1 MAANSTSAP
10 SAVPEVLWKLCSYL
24 NERRRLLEQLE
35 QVAHCAAE
43 LTATDHADITLFDS
57 TLRRFIPLRS
67 TLVFIHQGEP
77 DAAARVRDGKRT
89 VLVPDL
95 NFAASDE
102 DLALFNRDVASYL
115 AVPVMNGARV
125 DAALVVFNREARN
138 YDQGEQQALE
148 GLAALAAVALKQ
160 KRLTLG
166 LEDATRT
173 LLKLSLTDPH
183 TGIATRQ
190 QFDQMLQHEWRKALG
205 EGLSISLIQLEIDG
219 LGARSN
225 GAQNGG
231 SNSASN
237 SAVND
242 SANNRSPGEDAG
254 PGDTVNDIPAN
265 GNGAEASGGSEQGH
279 GIDKNYGVA
288 KNYGA
293 EQYGGAEQIDDDV
306 RQELVRTTRTL
317 RAALYRA
324 GDMIALLSDYRL
336 AIILP
341 DTDLAGA
348 GAIARR
354 LQRDVAA
361 ASLGEDGPPM
371 TLSIGIS
378 SFDSLQLQQG
388 ISGTPEKLFRYSASA
403 LERAKKGG
411 GNQSQML
418 ELAD

>member
-1 MAANSTSAP
+1 MAANSTSVP
-10 SAVPEVLWKLCSYL
+10 SAVPEVLWKLCRYL

-35 QVAHCAAE
+35 QVARCAAE
-43 LTATDHADITLFDS
+43 LTASDHADITLFDA

-190 QFDQMLQHEWRKALG
+190 QFDHMLQHEWRKALA
-205 EGLSISLIQLEIDG
+205 EGLSISLLQLEIDG
-219 LGARSN
+219 LAARANNVSNN
-225 GAQNGG
+225 GAAADSAAGSTAG
-231 SNSASN
+231 SNEGSTEGDVA
-237 SAVND
+237 AGDPAND
-242 SANNRSPGEDAG
+242 G
-254 PGDTVNDIPAN
+254 PAN
-265 GNGAEASGGSEQGH
+265 GSGTEQSSGGEQNSRSEQ
-279 GIDKNYGVA
+279 NS
-288 KNYGA
+288 
-293 EQYGGAEQIDDDV
+293 GGEVDGGDV
-306 RQELVRTTRTL
+306 QQDLVRAARTL

-324 GDMIALLSDYRL
+324 GDMIALLSENRL

-341 DTDLAGA
+341 DTDAAGA
-348 GAIARR
+348 GSIARR

-361 ASLGEDGPPM
+361 ASLSEEGPPM

-388 ISGTPEKLFRYSASA
+388 VAGTPEKLFRYSASA
-403 LERAKKGG
+403 LERAKKAG
-411 GNQSQML
+411 GNQAQML
-418 ELAD
+418 ELTE